1 MFNKIV
7 TADEAVAGV
16 QDGMTIMVG
25 GFLGTGSPEVL
36 MDALVR
42 KGVKHLT
49 VIGNDGGLAEGQPA
63 DEFAGKTPRG
73 IGKLLEHRMVDHV
86 IMSHVGVNPRLNE
99 QFAEGTLTYTLV
111 PQGTLAEKIRAAA
124 YGLGGVLTPVLI
136 AAGILGMTA
145 LTMRLAIPDLRPGQT
160 SSAEI
165 HLGPSQHYTREDL
178 DACVR
183 LVREKFRSDFK
194 GCRLDSLTYDEDFS
208 DAYDSP
214 YGADSLVLLSDW
226 STTEGCED
234 PSGITHAENW
244 QWIFTRSDD
253 GTWILRGSGYA

>member
-73 IGKLLEHRMVDHV
+73 IGKLLEHHMVDHV

-124 YGLGGVLTPVLI
+124 YGLGGVLTPV
-136 AAGILGMTA
+136 GLGTPMETE
-145 LTMRLAIPDLRPGQT
+145 LD
-160 SSAEI
+160 E
-165 HLGPSQHYTREDL
+165 LG
-178 DACVR
+178 
-183 LVREKFRSDFK
+183 REKDVMEIDGKKYLFERPLHADYSFIRASLADEFGNYMCSKATRNFNIVMAGASDHTVIATEK
-194 GCRLDSLTYDEDFS
+194 
-208 DAYDSP
+208 
-214 YGADSLVLLSDW
+214 LVPV
-226 STTEGCED
+226 GQED
-234 PSGITHAENW
+234 PDIW
-244 QWIFTRSDD
+244 QVAGVLVESIVEGEPKWQI
-253 GTWILRGSGYA
+253 